1 MLSSKYKAPSV
12 ETLSDEAYF
21 GAYDQYVTA
30 HKLITYSRD
39 PVGFWDT
46 QEDHAINDNLLFG
59 AAVHKLCLEGEK
71 AFWAEYAVLEDNLA
85 LTKGGRF
92 CGRGHKTWVTLC
104 ENVGKPLDKVLRASE
119 FERALSISDA
129 FHESQHAH
137 WWKASEVEQTL
148 RWQMSGLDC
157 QGKADML
164 CRNQHVIIDLKT
176 SSNAAGFDGAALRY
190 GYDIQAAFYSEGYRR
205 VFGFKPR
212 FLFLVIEK
220 DAPHVMREF
229 EFDMFTADQAR
240 SDMLYWAE
248 RLAADLEARREG

>member
-1 MLSSKYKAPSV
+1 MLSKKYKVPTV
-12 ETLSDEAYF
+12 ETISDEDYF

-30 HKLITYSRD
+30 HKLISYSRD

-46 QEDHAINDNLLFG
+46 KETVEHNENLIFG

-71 AFWAEYAVLEDNLA
+71 SFWAEYAVLEDNLA

-92 CGRGHKTWVTLC
+92 VGRGHKTWVTLC
-104 ENVGKPLDKVLRASE
+104 ENLGKPVDKVLRASE
-119 FERALSISDA
+119 FDRALSISDA
-129 FHESQHAH
+129 FYESELSH
-137 WWKASEVEQTL
+137 WWRASDVEQTL

-164 CRNQHVIIDLKT
+164 CRMQNVIIDLKT
-176 SSNAAGFDGAALRY
+176 SSNAAGFDGSALRY
-190 GYDIQAAFYSEGYRR
+190 GYDIQAAFYSEGYKR

-212 FLFLVIEK
+212 FLFIVIEK
-220 DAPHVMREF
+220 DKPHVMREF
-229 EFDMFTADQAR
+229 EFDKFTAEQAH

-248 RLAADLEARREG
+248 RFAADLEARSEG